1 MLKRSAFILVA
12 LLVLSVSIA
21 RAGIVWQVDITGE
34 HKKGETTTITKV
46 YAQAGLVR
54 EEYIE
59 VKGEAA
65 NKMKAKGMWWLYKS
79 GTNTVYIV
87 DPEEKTYMGI
97 EFDSLMKFMGALS
110 SILSMKITNLKSEIK
125 ELDAE
130 KLLEYNCRHYAI
142 NSSYDMEMKILMMK
156 VKSHIEKDKAIW
168 ATNELPM
175 EEVSLSFREQSFKT
189 GMKDLDSLIRQEMAA
204 QKDLGF
210 ILKSVETQIT
220 SDAKGKETDKSTTT
234 MTVSGVEVK
243 DLSADLFKI
252 PSDYKEISM
261 GSLPGGGE

>member
-34 HKKGETTTITKV
+34 HKKGETATISKV
-46 YAQAGLVR
+46 YAQAGQVR

-59 VKGEAA
+59 VKGAA
-65 NKMKAKGMWWLYKS
+65 ENKMKEKGMWWLYKS

-87 DPEEKTYMGI
+87 DPTEKTYMGI
-97 EFDSLMKFMGALS
+97 EFDSLMKFMGALG
-110 SILSMKITNLKSEIK
+110 SIMSMKFTNLKSEIK
-125 ELDAE
+125 ELDSV
-130 KLLEYNCRHYAI
+130 KVLGYDCQHYAI
-142 NSSYDMEMKILMMK
+142 NSSYDMELKVLMMK
-156 VKSHIEKDKAIW
+156 VKSHVEKDKEIW
-168 ATNELPM
+168 TTAELPM

-189 GMKDLDSLIRQEMAA
+189 GMKDLDSLIQQEMAV
-204 QKDLGF
+204 QKNLGF

-243 DLSADLFKI
+243 DLSGDLFTI